1 MLEEVK
7 MKRIL
12 IVLFSYLFFA
22 FVMVSCANRSEDQS
36 SSVFEFSHNNQK
48 FEIIS
53 LYDEVLNYTAEIKS
67 DPPLENKIVYN
78 EKVIMPFYNLAKDK
92 KLEVDGF
99 NPFFAP
105 TLLEQRLED
114 NTKEL
119 LRNQKK
125 INELIQKAF
134 VTSAEWISG
143 GDKTIFVLPF
153 NPDHPSIIKDME
165 GVSGGTLNENVILL
179 LLDPSFSEEALKY
192 TVAHEYNHAIAM
204 ESGGRDYSILSFVIM
219 EGKADSFAGIL
230 YPEKKV
236 AWLEP
241 MSTEAE
247 QIVLDEIK
255 GHRGSPTAVLF
266 RELFDGNYN
275 KGIPRWANYKIGY
288 NIMQSFLK
296 NNPDMTIDEW
306 TRLDYTEIVQGSQ
319 YGDFL
324 Q

>member
-1 MLEEVK
+1 

-12 IVLFSYLFFA
+12 IVLFSCLFLT
-22 FVMVSCANRSEDQS
+22 FVLASCANRSEDQ

-53 LYDEVLNYTAEIKS
+53 LYEEVLQYTAQIKS
-67 DPPLENKIVYN
+67 DSSLDNKVVYN
-78 EKVIMPFYNLAKDK
+78 EKVIMPFYNLAKGK
-92 KLEVDGF
+92 KLEVDGYH
-99 NPFFAP
+99 PFFAP

-114 NTKEL
+114 NTNEL
-119 LRNQKK
+119 LRNQKQ
-125 INELIQKAF
+125 INELIQKAI

-153 NPDHPSIIKDME
+153 NPDQPSIINDME

-241 MSTEAE
+241 MSAEAE

-266 RELFDGNYN
+266 GDLFDGNYN

-288 NIMQSFLK
+288 TIMQSFLT

-306 TRLDYTEIVQGSQ
+306 TRLHYTEIVQGSQ
-319 YGDFL
+319 YSDFL